1 METSLYITRYN
12 SDNVTL
18 NNNYN
23 ANKNNNDKR
32 QQLQKQVTSVSLE
45 IKVDVT
51 IFEAAIPDLFFF
63 LCISRINQMHA
74 GKINEVC
81 HGYGNY
87 KKKLDYLAFPI
98 VFYSSCKWRVEISFT
113 MLIYDNL

>member
-1 METSLYITRYN
+1 
-12 SDNVTL
+12 
-18 NNNYN
+18 
-23 ANKNNNDKR
+23 
-32 QQLQKQVTSVSLE
+32 
-45 IKVDVT
+45 
-51 IFEAAIPDLFFF
+51 
-63 LCISRINQMHA
+63 MHA
-74 GKINEVC
+74 GKIDEVC